1 MGLLVMDQYLSN
13 TQEWNLEAIPHRG
26 IPPQP
31 RHMWKGLGPIPK
43 DMRESEDS
51 LWKAS
56 LSVGSRKG
64 MT

>member
-1 MGLLVMDQYLSN
+1 MGPLIVDQYLSIA
-13 TQEWNLEAIPHRG
+13 QEWTLEAIPHRG

-43 DMRESEDS
+43 DMRDSEDS
-51 LWKAS
+51 LRKAS

-64 MT
+64 VG